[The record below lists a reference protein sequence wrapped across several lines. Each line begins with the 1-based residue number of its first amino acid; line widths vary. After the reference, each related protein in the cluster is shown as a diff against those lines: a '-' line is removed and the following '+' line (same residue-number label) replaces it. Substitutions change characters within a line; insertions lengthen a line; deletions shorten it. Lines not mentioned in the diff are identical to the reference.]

1 MHTTT
6 NILIGEIFL
15 CSILEDKQFENKA
28 CCLVY
33 DFMRG
38 SLNRIKPGKSAE
50 VALDQSDSYKVARG
64 DIVSVRVIREK
75 SFEVIF
81 LFGICLK
88 HSLSGQI
95 FITKIFFIIN

>member
-38 SLNRIKPGKSAE
+38 SLKRIKPGKSAE

-75 SFEVIF
+75 LFEVIF
-81 LFGICLK
+81 SVWNLFETLT
-88 HSLSGQI
+88 
-95 FITKIFFIIN
+95 FRANFYN